1 MWMLLRAV
9 LAVVVVALGGVYVR
23 RSRED
28 VEQQMLTRAW
38 RRYTGGW

>member
-1 MWMLLRAV
+1 MWMLLLAV
-9 LAVVVVALGGVYVR
+9 LAVVVALGGVYVR